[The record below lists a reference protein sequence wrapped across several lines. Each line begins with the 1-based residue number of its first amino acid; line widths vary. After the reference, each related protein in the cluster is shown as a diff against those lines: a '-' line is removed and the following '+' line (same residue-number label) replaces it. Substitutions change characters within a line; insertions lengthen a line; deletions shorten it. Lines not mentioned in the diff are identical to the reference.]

1 MERKIYKTVF
11 LFIMLL
17 LPCIVFTSC
26 GKKNEAAKQE
36 KELSVNFS
44 GDAKVSVG
52 SFYVGAEFHHS
63 SIQPQRIS
71 FYYPVANSIDLST
84 DYWYRDTTFINA
96 LGLQIGNGPRQWLGL
111 HPYEYNLTPYKV
123 TFHKEDSVKAVK
135 VTYQFCKDKPAMVV
149 TYEITNRS
157 NNTEDYSF
165 YTHLETSLKT
175 CHTYALKDKAVTS
188 YDKSGST
195 IYADFNDIGTQFA
208 RVFVANAG
216 EMPASYNTIGDLNNS
231 RKPGNDYWYEHG
243 GPLPEKVLDKDI
255 PGIPAAEYLYKKKLA
270 PNETMKVVQIIGSC
284 KISEGNSIVDY
295 LLKNY
300 EKEVKAYED
309 YAIKKSFDDGKF
321 KTGIKSIDHSAEWS
335 KAILAANKHY
345 IDGDIIPMPC
355 PAEYN
360 FYFTHDV
367 LLTDLAAVN
376 FDLARVKH
384 DLTFVAEHSSAD
396 KVIPHAFYWKDS
408 AYATEYA
415 DADNW
420 NNFWVIITTASYLRH
435 SNDTSF
441 ANFMYPY
448 LTKSLENA
456 LHTKKEDDVM
466 WSYRPDWW
474 DIGNNFGPRA
484 YMTILAVK
492 SLREYNYVST
502 VLGKNPNKLLEND
515 KLADRMEAK
524 LVPVFWSGKYN
535 YLMSYFNDGKIDP
548 HYYIGSL
555 LAVDYGMLD
564 KEHTDLLLQTTKEKL
579 LDPKVG
585 VYTAF
590 PMDFLKFEKKLGYGD
605 EVGKP
610 YYYFNGGI
618 WPQDNSWYA
627 SALAANGN
635 KKEAFDFLN
644 TTMTLE
650 GIMNGPNGQPA
661 MYEVRNADKDNPAVY
676 GSVDKPQF
684 MWAGGWYL
692 YSIYHLFGI
701 NENDWNISFSPYLAP
716 GQTSTEFS
724 LNAYG
729 ENLLVKVTGS
739 GKYIRSIK
747 YGDSAYPS
755 AVIPSSL
762 SKVKNVNIMLG
773 EPDSPY
779 LESTNSSL
787 LSCSYNGAMKSLKA
801 VFAAF
806 PGHSSTALLIST
818 SEPETVTVD
827 GSPVSTKNISV
838 EKSGDVYRTTVKF
851 DHKDTDADLVIVY
864 R

>member
-1 MERKIYKTVF
+1 MNRE
-11 LFIMLL
+11 
-17 LPCIVFTSC
+17 
-26 GKKNEAAKQE
+26 N
-36 KELSVNFS
+36 ELSVSFN
-44 GDAKVSVG
+44 GNAKVSVG
-52 SFYVGAEFHHS
+52 SPYVGVEFHHS
-63 SIQPQRIS
+63 SIVPQRIS

-84 DYWYRDTTFINA
+84 DYWYRDTTFIMA
-96 LGLQIGNGPRQWLGL
+96 LGLQIGNGSRQWLGL
-111 HPYEYNLTPYKV
+111 KPYEYNLTPYKV
-123 TFHKEDSVKAVK
+123 SFHKEDSLKSVK
-135 VTYQFCKDKPAMVV
+135 VTYQFCKDKPAMVI
-149 TYEITNRS
+149 TYEITNLSKNSEEYR
-157 NNTEDYSF
+157 F

-175 CHTYALKDKAVTS
+175 CHTYALKDKAATS
-188 YDKSGST
+188 FDKNGST
-195 IYADFNDIGTQFA
+195 IYADFNDIGTQYA
-208 RVFVANAG
+208 SVFVANAG
-216 EMPASYNTIGDLNNS
+216 ETPESYNTTGDLNNS
-231 RKPGNDYWYEHG
+231 RKPAGDYWYEHG
-243 GPLPEKVLDKDI
+243 SPLPEKVLDKDN
-255 PGIPAAEYLYKKKLA
+255 PGIPAAEFMYKKNLA
-270 PNETMKVVQIIGSC
+270 PNGTLKVVQIVGSS
-284 KISEGNSIVDY
+284 KIDEAGGIVDY

-300 EKEVKAYED
+300 KKEVNDYEN
-309 YAIKKSFDDGKF
+309 YALKKSFDDGKF
-321 KTGIKSIDHSAEWS
+321 HTGIKSIDHSAQWS

-376 FDLARVKH
+376 FDLPRVKH
-384 DLTFVAEHSSAD
+384 DLKFVAAHSSAD

-408 AYATEYA
+408 AYVTEYA

-456 LHTKKEDDVM
+456 LHTKKADDVM

-484 YMTILAVK
+484 YMTILAIK
-492 SLREYNYVST
+492 SLREYNYIST
-502 VLGKNPNKLLEND
+502 VLGKNPQTLLEND
-515 KLADRMEAK
+515 KLADKMESK
-524 LVPVFWSGKYN
+524 LIPVFWSVKYN

-555 LAVDYGMLD
+555 LAADYDMLD
-564 KEHTDLLLQTTKEKL
+564 KQHTDLLLQTTKDKL

-590 PMDFLKFEKKLGYGD
+590 PMDFLKFKKKLGYGD

-635 KKEAFDFLN
+635 KKEAFDFIN
-644 TTMTLE
+644 RTMTLE

-661 MYEVRNADKDNPAVY
+661 MYEVRNADKNNPAVY

-692 YSIYHLFGI
+692 YSVYHLFGI

-773 EPDSPY
+773 EPDLPY
-779 LESTNSSL
+779 LKRTNSAL
-787 LSCSYNGAMKSLKA
+787 IGCSYNGAMRSLKT
-801 VFAAF
+801 VLSAF
-806 PGHSSTALLIST
+806 PGHNNSAVLIST
-818 SEPETVTVD
+818 SEPASVTVD
-827 GSPVSTKNISV
+827 GKPVSSESVSV
-838 EKSGDVYRTTVKF
+838 EKTGNVFSTTVKF
-851 DHKDTDADLVIVY
+851 EQKKKDTDLTIVFK
-864 R
+864 